1 MLKKQEPEKE
11 KAVDVLG
18 CGGKE
23 MMKVKDIIDSKYE
36 IKEKLG
42 EGLFRGIEINLMT
55 PFLIKEIALPPDSD
69 VSEIL
74 SVLEELRKVNHRLFP
89 KMVEIMKEET
99 TILVVM
105 ENVFGCCAAE
115 ITKEKRKPE
124 IIIDHALE
132 LCEGLA
138 YFSSLPCSEKVS
150 WRLSL
155 KDVFIDGGRVCL
167 HDFSIKQKKNIQK
180 EQEAVILYVKEI
192 LGESLK
198 KMKKLNQRIEEYLQG
213 ENSYSDYS
221 EIAEELE
228 RQLMEYNK
236 SKKLNKLLTKT
247 GVAVMI
253 LVCLG
258 FGVWKSRSIMKP
270 GADTQAASASTDV
283 SINPTK
289 EPEKQKADPEVKKIE
304 KTSSPKPQET
314 KKISTPESTDI
325 TDIPVKKKTVTTNTP
340 NKEVTV
346 ARTKT
351 PIVQTR
357 QPSSS
362 GSDQSQRQQSVATRV
377 PATKKPEKKTEKPQ
391 EPDTL
396 EINIEEESN
405 MEIQIKE

>member
-1 MLKKQEPEKE
+1 
-11 KAVDVLG
+11 
-18 CGGKE
+18 
-23 MMKVKDIIDSKYE
+23 MKVKDIIDSKYE
-36 IKEKLG
+36 LKEKLG
-42 EGLFRGIEINLMT
+42 EGLFRAIEINLMT

-74 SVLEELRKVNHRLFP
+74 SVLEELRKVNNRLFP

-105 ENVFGCCAAE
+105 ENASGCCAAE
-115 ITKEKRKPE
+115 LGKEKRKPE
-124 IIIDHALE
+124 IIINHALE

-138 YFSSLPCSEKVS
+138 YFSSLLCSEKVS

-155 KDVFIDGGRVCL
+155 EDVFIDGSRVCL
-167 HDFSIKQKKNIQK
+167 HDFSIGQKKNIQK
-180 EQEAVILYVKEI
+180 EQKAIILYVKEM

-198 KMKKLNQRIEEYLQG
+198 KMKKLNQRLEEYLQG
-213 ENSYSDYS
+213 ETSYSSYS

-236 SKKLNKLLTKT
+236 AKKLNKLLTKT
-247 GVAVMI
+247 GVAAMI

-258 FGVWKSRSIMKP
+258 FGVWKSISIMKP

-289 EPEKQKADPEVKKIE
+289 EPKKTKADPEPKKAE
-304 KTSSPKPQET
+304 KTNTLRPKET
-314 KKISTPESTDI
+314 EKISTPEPTDTLEEQEKVTKSTPDI
-325 TDIPVKKKTVTTNTP
+325 ESTVL
-340 NKEVTV
+340 
-346 ARTKT
+346 RTKT
-351 PIVQTR
+351 PIVHTR
-357 QPSSS
+357 QPSSPGS
-362 GSDQSQRQQSVATRV
+362 GQSQRQQSMATRV
-377 PATKKPEKKTEKPQ
+377 PVTKKPEKKTEKPQ

>member
-23 MMKVKDIIDSKYE
+23 MIKVKDIIDSKYE

-42 EGLFRGIEINLMT
+42 EGLFRTIEINLMT

-89 KMVEIMKEET
+89 KMVEIIKEET
-99 TILVVM
+99 SVLVVM
-105 ENVFGCCAAE
+105 ENVSGCCAAE
-115 ITKEKRKPE
+115 LGKEKRRPE
-124 IIIDHALE
+124 MVINHTLE
-132 LCEGLA
+132 LCEGLK
-138 YFSSLPCSEKVS
+138 YFSSLPICEKIS
-150 WRLSL
+150 WGLSS
-155 KDVFIDGGRVCL
+155 KDVFIDGSRVCL
-167 HDFSIKQKKNIQK
+167 QNFSIVQKKNLQK
-180 EQEAVILYVKEI
+180 EQEAVILYVKEM
-192 LGESLK
+192 LAESLK
-198 KMKKLNQRIEEYLQG
+198 KMKKLDQKLEEYLQG
-213 ENSYSDYS
+213 ENIHSSYS

-236 SKKLNKLLTKT
+236 AKKLNKLLTKA
-247 GVAVMI
+247 GVVAVV
-253 LVCLG
+253 LLCLG
-258 FGVWKSRSIMKP
+258 LGVWKGISIVKP

-289 EPEKQKADPEVKKIE
+289 ESEKQKDDPEQKEAE
-304 KTSSPKPQET
+304 KTDTPKPKET
-314 KKISTPESTDI
+314 EKISTPEP
-325 TDIPVKKKTVTTNTP
+325 TDIPVKKENVTTNRP
-340 NKEVTV
+340 DKEETA

-362 GSDQSQRQQSVATRV
+362 SQSQGRKTV
-377 PATKKPEKKTEKPQ
+377 KKEYQLQRNQRKKQRNHKNRIP
-391 EPDTL
+391 
-396 EINIEEESN
+396 
-405 MEIQIKE
+405 

>member
-23 MMKVKDIIDSKYE
+23 MIKVKDIIDSKYE

-42 EGLFRGIEINLMT
+42 EGLFRAIEINLMT
-55 PFLIKEIALPPDSD
+55 PFTIKEIALPENNISG
-69 VSEIL
+69 IL
-74 SVLEELRKVNHRLFP
+74 SVLEDLRKVNHRLFP
-89 KMVEIMKEET
+89 KMVEIIKEET
-99 TILVVM
+99 SVLVVM
-105 ENVFGCCAAE
+105 ENVSGCCAAE
-115 ITKEKRKPE
+115 LGKEKRRPE
-124 IIIDHALE
+124 MVINHTLE
-132 LCEGLA
+132 LCEGLK
-138 YFSSLPCSEKVS
+138 YFSSLPICEKIS
-150 WRLSL
+150 WGLSS
-155 KDVFIDGGRVCL
+155 KDVFIDGSRVCL
-167 HDFSIKQKKNIQK
+167 QNFSIVQKKNLQK
-180 EQEAVILYVKEI
+180 EQEAVILYVKEM
-192 LGESLK
+192 LAESLK
-198 KMKKLNQRIEEYLQG
+198 KTKKLNQRIEEYLQG
-213 ENSYSDYS
+213 ETSYSGYS

-236 SKKLNKLLTKT
+236 AKKLNKLLTKT

-258 FGVWKSRSIMKP
+258 FGVWKSISIMKP

-289 EPEKQKADPEVKKIE
+289 EPKKTKADPEPKKAE
-304 KTSSPKPQET
+304 KTNTPRPKET
-314 KKISTPESTDI
+314 EKISTPEPTDTLEEQEKVTKSTPDTESI
-325 TDIPVKKKTVTTNTP
+325 VL
-340 NKEVTV
+340 
-346 ARTKT
+346 RTKT

-362 GSDQSQRQQSVATRV
+362 GSGQSQRQQSVATRV
-377 PATKKPEKKTEKPQ
+377 PATKKPEKKPEKPPEKPQ

>member
-1 MLKKQEPEKE
+1 
-11 KAVDVLG
+11 
-18 CGGKE
+18 
-23 MMKVKDIIDSKYE
+23 MKVKDIIDSKYE

-42 EGLFRGIEINLMT
+42 EGLFRAIEINLMT

-74 SVLEELRKVNHRLFP
+74 SVLEELRKVNNRLFP

-105 ENVFGCCAAE
+105 ENVSGCCAAE
-115 ITKEKRKPE
+115 LGKEKRKPE
-124 IIIDHALE
+124 IIINHALE

-138 YFSSLPCSEKVS
+138 YFSSLLCSEKVS

-155 KDVFIDGGRVCL
+155 EDVFIDGSRVCL
-167 HDFSIKQKKNIQK
+167 HDFSIGQKKNIQK
-180 EQEAVILYVKEI
+180 EQKAIILYVKEM
-192 LGESLK
+192 LGESLE
-198 KMKKLNQRIEEYLQG
+198 KMKKLNQRLEEYLQG
-213 ENSYSDYS
+213 ETSYSDYS

-247 GVAVMI
+247 GVAAMI

-258 FGVWKSRSIMKP
+258 FGVWKGISIVKP

-283 SINPTK
+283 SIKLTK
-289 EPEKQKADPEVKKIE
+289 EPEKTKADPEPKKAE
-304 KTSSPKPQET
+304 KTNTPKPKET
-314 KKISTPESTDI
+314 EKISTPEPTDTLEEQEKVTKSTPD
-325 TDIPVKKKTVTTNTP
+325 TESTVL
-340 NKEVTV
+340 
-346 ARTKT
+346 RTKT
-351 PIVQTR
+351 PIVHTR
-357 QPSSS
+357 QPSSPGS
-362 GSDQSQRQQSVATRV
+362 GQSQRQQSVATRV